1 MGNIFKD
8 KVVLI
13 GVTGGIA
20 VYKTVEL
27 VSALRKRGAQIRIIM
42 TENATRF
49 VAPLTFREVG

>member
-27 VSALRKRGAQIRIIM
+27 VSALRKRGSADSDHHDRKR
-42 TENATRF
+42 N
-49 VAPLTFREVG
+49 PLCGASYLQRSR